1 MLKEHTDK
9 ITNAELEKRSKQM
22 GKMELGDNDDDD
34 EFTVD
39 TSEAG
44 IFKKVKAEQEGL
56 IKMMEDLDA

>member
-1 MLKEHTDK
+1 
-9 ITNAELEKRSKQM
+9 M

-34 EFTVD
+34 EFRVD